1 MTYMHDI
8 ITIIPSNQAIK
19 RVRIG
24 LATLLILIVNVIS
37 AQESMTL
44 PKALS
49 IALENNLDIKIAD
62 TNILIAE
69 SNNTWAQAGKT
80 PTVSLNGYFNNNIV
94 NNNNPASFLQGAY
107 YAGTLGGSADANWV
121 VYAGGRFEVAKDQLE
136 LLVRQE
142 ELNKDVNTHDL
153 LRNVY
158 QQYYNV
164 LFQQQRLEVL
174 RESYS
179 LSQSKLRYEQVKKEY
194 GTSNSLN
201 IIQFENALA
210 TDSINIVTQ
219 SLQVNTAKQTLYST
233 LLVPLTSDYVY
244 AEVLSVT
251 DEAINAEKLQDA
263 LSEDNYTLK
272 SLYILSDLNALN
284 TRLAQAQR
292 KPIVSLNGSLGIAES
307 GFKIFDD
314 NPMTGDPF
322 EIVFGNQITGGINA
336 AVTWDLYDGGVRK
349 TAIETAQLEEEIAK
363 LSVEQAAANLINQLD
378 ILIANYQ
385 SQRQLLRLTDDQ
397 IRLAEENLSMLD
409 ERFKGGLVTSLD
421 YRTVQLQYLNAA
433 FAKVNAIYNLI
444 LTKSEIDYL
453 VGKFD

>member
-1 MTYMHDI
+1 MTYMQNI
-8 ITIIPSNQAIK
+8 FILIQ
-19 RVRIG
+19 RILLMTQVSLG
-24 LATLLILIVNVIS
+24 LTPILLLITTVIF

-44 PKALS
+44 PKAIS
-49 IALENNLDIKIAD
+49 IALENNLDIKIAEK
-62 TNILIAE
+62 NILIAE
-69 SNNTWAQAGKT
+69 KNNTWAQAGKT

-94 NNNNPASFLQGAY
+94 DNNNPASFLQGAY
-107 YAGTLGGSADANWV
+107 YSGTLGGSADANWV

-136 LLVRQE
+136 LIVRQE
-142 ELNKDVNTHDL
+142 ELNKAVNTHDL

-164 LFQQQRLEVL
+164 LFQEERLEVL
-174 RESYS
+174 RESYN

-210 TDSINIVTQ
+210 TDSINIVSQ

-233 LLVPLTSDYVY
+233 LLEPLTSDYTFD
-244 AEVLSVT
+244 EELNVT

-263 LSEDNYTLK
+263 LSEENYTLK

-284 TRLAQAQR
+284 TRLAEAQR
-292 KPIVSLNGSLGIAES
+292 KPIVSLNGSVGIAES

-322 EIVFGNQITGGINA
+322 EMVFGNQITGGINA

-349 TAIETAQLEEEIAK
+349 TAIETARLEEEITQ

-378 ILIANYQ
+378 ILIANYE
-385 SQRQLLRLTDDQ
+385 SQRQLLKLTDDQ
-397 IRLAEENLSMLD
+397 IRLANENLSMLD